1 MNVSIFSVLF
11 IGFSFLTFDCKPQEH
26 TVQKKPIEQ
35 VLKEHTDRLMSIEGV
50 LGTAIGE
57 CQQEPCIKVLV
68 EKKTLVMEKR
78 IPSSLEGWKVEIEE
92 VGRVRAL

>member
-1 MNVSIFSVLF
+1 MYMFLPLCVIGSLIAFSC
-11 IGFSFLTFDCKPQEH
+11 TPQEQ

-50 LGTAIGE
+50 VGTAIGE
-57 CQQEPCIKVLV
+57 CQREPCIKVLV
-68 EKKTLVMEKR
+68 EEKTPVVEKR
-78 IPSSLEGWKVEIEE
+78 IPSSLDGWKVEIEE